1 MASIGRAIVRAPK
14 KVKKGQGFK
23 VQLVI
28 IHPMETGLR
37 KDPKTGKKIP
47 AHYITHVKIYLNN
60 NLVTK
65 INSSPGISKNP
76 YFAVKM
82 KAMESGTLKIVYED
96 NKGGKWEK
104 AVNISVEG

>member
-1 MASIGRAIVRAPK
+1 MASIGRAIVRIPK
-14 KVKKGQGFK
+14 KVKKGQIFK

-47 AHYITHVKIYLNN
+47 AHFITHVDLYLNDKK
-60 NLVTK
+60 VSRV
-65 INSSPGISKNP
+65 NSSPGISKNP
-76 YFAVKM
+76 YFAIKM
-82 KAMESGTLKIVYED
+82 KAVESGTLKIVYGD

-104 AVNISVEG
+104 SVSLVVEG